1 MFNFKEYLMFDQLL
15 TTWIVRVVYW
25 IGQVAIV
32 IVSIMA
38 MFIES
43 DFNYLIIGD
52 DDPIFILG
60 LLILIFGSL
69 ILRLVTESIIVLF
82 KICENTEKIKD

>member
-1 MFNFKEYLMFDQLL
+1 MFNFKEYLMFDKLL

-32 IVSIMA
+32 RISIQT
-38 MFIES
+38 MFFDSE
-43 DFNYLIIGD
+43 FNLLITGD

-82 KICENTEKIKD
+82 KIYENTEKIKD